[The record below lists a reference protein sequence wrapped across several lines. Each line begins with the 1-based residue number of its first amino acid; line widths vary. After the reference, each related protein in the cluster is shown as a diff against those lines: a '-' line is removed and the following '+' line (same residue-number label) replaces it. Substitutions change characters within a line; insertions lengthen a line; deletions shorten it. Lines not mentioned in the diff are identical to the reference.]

1 MMQPNQIG
9 KMHRD
14 DTCTLTA
21 TPNNQPKGVHCM
33 YVGMDGRCQCVREEV
48 IDMGIWA
55 WRKWK
60 VEGHL
65 DPQDEVQQA

>member
-33 YVGMDGRCQCVREEV
+33 YVGMEGRCQCVREEV
-48 IDMGIWA
+48 IDMGI
-55 WRKWK
+55 
-60 VEGHL
+60 
-65 DPQDEVQQA
+65 